1 VAGGSS
7 FSFAQSLIKEV
18 LRMDANQLEAMKNLD
33 IQTLDPATLADSRD
47 VTVDTVLPPGER
59 LRDYLRQI
67 KNPYCFRYGKTAV
80 KLTFADTEATM
91 EDRLEEY
98 FLSL

>member
-1 VAGGSS
+1 
-7 FSFAQSLIKEV
+7 
-18 LRMDANQLEAMKNLD
+18 MDANQLEAMKNLD